1 VHSNAEKGLFL
12 DMKMNKVKYLLVS
25 VTQASKLLL
34 FRMVRMFSWQKN
46 PLAGGSYA
54 VDRGSENSL
63 EWKIF
68 DESEL

>member
-1 VHSNAEKGLFL
+1 
-12 DMKMNKVKYLLVS
+12 M
-25 VTQASKLLL
+25 
-34 FRMVRMFSWQKN
+34 FRVPGGQTLFSWQKS

-63 EWKIF
+63 EWKIL